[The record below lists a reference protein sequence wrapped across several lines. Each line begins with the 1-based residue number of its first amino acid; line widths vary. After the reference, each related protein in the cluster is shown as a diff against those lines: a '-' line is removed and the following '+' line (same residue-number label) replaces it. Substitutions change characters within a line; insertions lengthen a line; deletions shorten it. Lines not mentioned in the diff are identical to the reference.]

1 MGKLGCESIEKNPTR
16 GVGGFEKE
24 NIVVKARDAES
35 RLSGLLS
42 YSHVKTDSFGNSIQ
56 ASYTVTIRVLW
67 DTPGKIF
74 SYSMIILYASSSGT
88 LGMRRRSCVCL
99 MRSLA
104 MCGPPLLWRYGTNR
118 CRIPSVP

>member
-1 MGKLGCESIEKNPTR
+1 MPTNTNHFYIVDMGKLGCESIEKNPTR

-74 SYSMIILYASSSGT
+74 SYSMIILT
-88 LGMRRRSCVCL
+88 LGMRRRSCV
-99 MRSLA
+99 
-104 MCGPPLLWRYGTNR
+104 
-118 CRIPSVP
+118 